1 MFKQEELIPMDEG
14 CVVRLPP
21 VVGTAPRRKA
31 DAANLTPDP
40 VRCEAVH
47 QCCDRFARKWAAE
60 ELRLRIA
67 ISLPGYL
74 SMRRLLDLV
83 VRDAELGL
91 VEAGLAV
98 GELAAVLEHGVG
110 ANAGGQLRQQLRGVA
125 LATADGPIHFHRRL
139 ASRHAA

>member
-1 MFKQEELIPMDEG
+1 MFKQEELIAMHECG
-14 CVVRLPP
+14 GLRHPP

-31 DAANLTPDP
+31 DAANLTPNA
-40 VRCEAVH
+40 VRGEAVH
-47 QCCDRFARKWAAE
+47 QCCDRFARKRAPE
-60 ELRLRIA
+60 ELGLRIA
-67 ISLPGYL
+67 ISLPEYL

-110 ANAGGQLRQQLRGVA
+110 ANAGGQLRQQLR
-125 LATADGPIHFHRRL
+125 
-139 ASRHAA
+139 